1 MVEFYLWMIRWRK
14 KEREGEKF
22 NEGHMLLYANEIE
35 RVRQRQGPSSTT
47 NRGWGREKNNFF
59 CFFEE
64 EPGILGGESA
74 NAVSH
79 YHKLCSRVSHIWGN
93 RRGQPNLSAMERPHP
108 GGTAL
113 MITVSPEPGK
123 YESMRKANL
132 LSSEL
137 QFFPLLHT

>member
-1 MVEFYLWMIRWRK
+1 
-14 KEREGEKF
+14 
-22 NEGHMLLYANEIE
+22 MLLYANEIE

-59 CFFEE
+59 FFFEE